1 MAAILRLSRHMECRI
16 EVRDDRSVRT
26 ITVAGQLADAHIPD
40 LLVAC
45 GALSAALRVDL
56 HDVLSA
62 DAIAIDALRRIRES
76 GAQLVGV
83 PGYIQ
88 MKLDSFP
95 R

>member
-1 MAAILRLSRHMECRI
+1 MECRI
-16 EVRDDRSVRT
+16 EVRDDNPVRT

-45 GALSAALRVDL
+45 GAISTALRVDL

-76 GAQLVGV
+76 GGQLVGV